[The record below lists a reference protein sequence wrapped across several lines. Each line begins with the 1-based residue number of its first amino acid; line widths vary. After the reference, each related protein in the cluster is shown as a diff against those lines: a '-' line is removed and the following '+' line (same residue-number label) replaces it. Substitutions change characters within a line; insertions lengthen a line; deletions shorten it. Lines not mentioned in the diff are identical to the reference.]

1 MTSTLEGL
9 FLQKEQSSES
19 LEKKN
24 LSFRGYGKQNSKMS
38 PRFPVPAV
46 TYHLLITQAN
56 TKCCCKGIS

>member
-24 LSFRGYGKQNSKMS
+24 LGFQGYGKQNSKIPGPCCNIPS
-38 PRFPVPAV
+38 PN
-46 TYHLLITQAN
+46 YSSKH
-56 TKCCCKGIS
+56 